1 MQEYDV
7 VEWFPI
13 GEALRRLSYPNE
25 ARVVD
30 KAQQALTQDFR
41 GSLPEKFLPKGI

>member
-1 MQEYDV
+1 MISLSAGGAPDGEYDV

-30 KAQQALTQDFR
+30 KAQQVLTPR
-41 GSLPEKFLPKGI
+41 AAS